1 MSYTISTTSG
11 STPIV
16 IQDTQID
23 NISTDLTLIGKNVS
37 NYGQY
42 INQNFVN
49 LLENFANTSAPTQ
62 PITGQ
67 LWYDTSLNV
76 LKVYNGT
83 TFRASSGPIV
93 QSTVPLTAVQGDLWI
108 DSTNK
113 QLWFYHNTGRTLAG
127 PIYQNGQGESG
138 FFTNTYVDTN
148 GLGKTVVELKVAGA
162 LLGIFSK
169 ETTAFTLT
177 DPTLLPQYTGS
188 IRPGFNQST
197 LSGIKFNVTATKA
210 DALVDGTGALQT
222 ASSFMSTQ
230 DNTTALGQVTIQ
242 NQTPLILGPTHNTEI
257 RVSAVAF
264 QQISN
269 SSGQDYLLK
278 VKNSSGVV
286 DAITVR
292 SINQQ
297 VGIFNNSP
305 AYTLDVTGS
314 FRASQSLML
323 PKYTSTTRDART
335 LTTANYGE
343 IIYNTTTNKAQVY
356 NGTWNDLW

>member
-16 IQDTQID
+16 IQDTTID
-23 NISTDLTLIGKNVS
+23 NTSTDLTLLGKNIS

-93 QSTVPLTAVQGDLWI
+93 QSSVPLTAVQGDLWI

-113 QLWFYHNTGRTLAG
+113 QLWFFHNTGRTLAG
-127 PIYQNGQGESG
+127 PIYQEGQGESG
-138 FFTNTYVDTN
+138 FFVNTYTDTN
-148 GLGKTVVELKVAGA
+148 GLGKTVVELKVAGS

-169 ETTAFTLT
+169 ETTAFSLK
-177 DPTLLPQYTGS
+177 DPTAIPQFTGS
-188 IRPGFNQST
+188 IGPGFNQST
-197 LSGIKFNVTATKA
+197 LSGLKFNVTATSA
-210 DALVDGTGALQT
+210 SALVDASGNLQP
-222 ASSFMSTQ
+222 AANFLSSQT
-230 DNTTALGQVTIQ
+230 NATALGQITIQ
-242 NQTPLILGPTHNTEI
+242 NSAPLVLGPTQNTEI
-257 RVSAVAF
+257 LVSAVAY
-264 QQISN
+264 QHISN
-269 SSGQDYLLK
+269 TSGQDYLLK
-278 VKNSSGVV
+278 VKNGSGVI

-305 AYTLDVTGS
+305 AYTLDVAGS

-323 PKYTSTTRDART
+323 PKYTSQARDART
-335 LTTANYGE
+335 LTAANYGE